1 MATQASARPQSVR
14 FGSSAPLPV
23 HLTALVGRSEEIGEV
38 TALLGTSRLV
48 SLVGAGGSGKSR
60 LASAVAA
67 GLQSR
72 YRDAV
77 GWIDLGALTNP
88 ADVDAQVAATLGLRE
103 QVDGT
108 SLDALIA
115 LIGRSAA
122 LLVMDNCEHV
132 IGAATVLIDRLLR
145 GCPSLRILVTSRQAL
160 GVAGEKAWLVPPLAL
175 PTTGEEATNSD
186 AVQLFV
192 QRAQDV
198 APTFAL
204 TAANTPSVV
213 HICRRLDGLPLAI
226 ELAAARIR
234 LLPPE
239 QLAARLDSTLNLL
252 STNSQL
258 TLPRHRTLRALIDW
272 SYDLLAPD
280 EKRLLARLSVFIGGF
295 TLEAAE
301 RVAADDSLSGDQ
313 VLDLLAGLVDK
324 SLVTTREWYGE
335 ARFRLLE
342 TVRQYARE
350 KLEEAGEVEVM
361 RSRHAA
367 FFMEVVETAEP
378 NILGGTRAT
387 PWMGRLEHEHGNLR
401 AVADWAAERPDRA
414 ETMLRLSTSLHGS
427 TSRLDISRTPGG
439 VCSRPS
445 PTRATF
451 PPVSAEG
458 RWRRRD
464 ISPSGSGTTPRSTRR
479 WRQGSS
485 CSAKPALPL
494 IWHSRST
501 DWPRQRV
508 SRVSSRSPTRSS
520 RRRSRS
526 SATPSSSAGWI
537 FRARFCTPS
546 RTTGG
551 AR

>member
-48 SLVGAGGSGKSR
+48 SLVGAGGIGKSR

-234 LLPPE
+234 LLPPR
-239 QLAARLDSTLNLL
+239 AARS
-252 STNSQL
+252 
-258 TLPRHRTLRALIDW
+258 
-272 SYDLLAPD
+272 
-280 EKRLLARLSVFIGGF
+280 
-295 TLEAAE
+295 
-301 RVAADDSLSGDQ
+301 
-313 VLDLLAGLVDK
+313 
-324 SLVTTREWYGE
+324 TTRLDPQPPVDQLPAHAPQAPYAPRAHRLELRSPRTRRE
-335 ARFRLLE
+335 AP
-342 TVRQYARE
+342 A
-350 KLEEAGEVEVM
+350 
-361 RSRHAA
+361 
-367 FFMEVVETAEP
+367 
-378 NILGGTRAT
+378 RAT
-387 PWMGRLEHEHGNLR
+387 LGFHRG
-401 AVADWAAERPDRA
+401 
-414 ETMLRLSTSLHGS
+414 LH
-427 TSRLDISRTPGG
+427 
-439 VCSRPS
+439 
-445 PTRATF
+445 A
-451 PPVSAEG
+451 
-458 RWRRRD
+458 
-464 ISPSGSGTTPRSTRR
+464 GSG
-479 WRQGSS
+479 
-485 CSAKPALPL
+485 
-494 IWHSRST
+494 
-501 DWPRQRV
+501 
-508 SRVSSRSPTRSS
+508 
-520 RRRSRS
+520 
-526 SATPSSSAGWI
+526 
-537 FRARFCTPS
+537 RARC
-546 RTTGG
+546 R
-551 AR
+551 R